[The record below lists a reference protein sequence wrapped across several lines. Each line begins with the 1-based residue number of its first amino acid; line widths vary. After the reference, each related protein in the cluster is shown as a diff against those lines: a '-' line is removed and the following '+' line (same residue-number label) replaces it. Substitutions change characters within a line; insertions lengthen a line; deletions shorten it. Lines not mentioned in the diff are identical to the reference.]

1 MEEKLSSE
9 QMKLLSGMMGA
20 DNSDTFQLLERI
32 NRLRRLFGSTEE
44 QKPQDI
50 QVKESSALEAPFGST
65 QGEKILCA
73 AIPFLDMEFQKNIFV
88 AVRFMELRR
97 VLQGTK
103 LEAREKQEDPV
114 YRRHKMLHAVRPYLA
129 AEEKNQLDSMM
140 KIMEIKQIM
149 GARRDDSE

>member
-20 DNSDTFQLLERI
+20 DHSDALQMMERI
-32 NRLRRLFGSTEE
+32 NRLRHLFGNTEE

-50 QVKESSALEAPFGST
+50 QAKEASAVEAPFGST

-97 VLQGTK
+97 VLEGTK

-114 YRRHKMLHAVRPYLA
+114 YRRHKLLRAVRPYLA
-129 AEEKNQLDSMM
+129 TEDRTQLDTMI
-140 KIMEIKQIM
+140 KFMEIKEFMDHKEGQQ
-149 GARRDDSE
+149 